1 VFKREEK
8 MAKSKTNDSYNVS
21 YTLRDNSGGDDIISV
36 SMNWENRDLEEVKKN
51 FNTFLNSI
59 GVDLVVTDKK

>member
-1 VFKREEK
+1 

-51 FNTFLNSI
+51 FNTFLTSI
-59 GVDLVVTDKK
+59 GVDLVVIDKK

>member
-1 VFKREEK
+1 

-36 SMNWENRDLEEVKKN
+36 SMNCENRDIEEFKKN